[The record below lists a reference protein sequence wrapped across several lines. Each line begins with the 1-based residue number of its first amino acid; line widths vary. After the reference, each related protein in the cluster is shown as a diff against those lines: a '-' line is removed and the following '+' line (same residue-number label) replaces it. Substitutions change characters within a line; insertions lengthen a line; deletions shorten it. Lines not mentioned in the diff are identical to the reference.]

1 MNQYNKKHYLLI
13 LTGLVVITMLVCYTL
28 SGGFFKPTEVFLY
41 SGSPKQIS
49 TRITSTSSGASFR
62 STSSMMERSEW
73 VSAIQFPQA
82 STYSSSSNAMRIY
95 ASSSG
100 HIQSFGAN
108 PISNSYTMATHTS
121 GHSNPSSSSAV
132 LSLTSTSGSYASPV
146 AAAFSNDAPTTIEGR
161 EAMQQIRPKQNAF
174 PSFPEGG
181 EQSNQS
187 PVGEPWVML
196 LFAAVAAVIMAVRR
210 RKVQKSQ
217 A

>member
-13 LTGLVVITMLVCYTL
+13 LTGLVVITMLICYTL

-100 HIQSFGAN
+100 RIQSFGAN
-108 PISNSYTMATHTS
+108 PISNSYTMATNTS

-146 AAAFSNDAPTTIEGR
+146 SAAFSNDAPATIEGR

>member
-13 LTGLVVITMLVCYTL
+13 LTGLVVITMLICYTL

-73 VSAIQFPQA
+73 VSAIQFPLA

-100 HIQSFGAN
+100 RIQSFGAN
-108 PISNSYTMATHTS
+108 PISNSYTMATNTS

-146 AAAFSNDAPTTIEGR
+146 SEAFSNDAPATIEGR

>member
-13 LTGLVVITMLVCYTL
+13 LTGLVVITMLICYTL

-100 HIQSFGAN
+100 RIQSFGAN

-146 AAAFSNDAPTTIEGR
+146 SAAFSNDAPTTIEGR

-181 EQSNQS
+181 KPSNQS

-196 LFAAVAAVIMAVRR
+196 LFAAVAAIVIAVRR
-210 RKVQKSQ
+210 RKLQKSQ

>member
-13 LTGLVVITMLVCYTL
+13 LTGLVVITMLICYTL

-100 HIQSFGAN
+100 RIQSFGAN

-146 AAAFSNDAPTTIEGR
+146 AAAFSNEAPTTIEGR
-161 EAMQQIRPKQNAF
+161 EAVQQIRPKQNAF

>member
-13 LTGLVVITMLVCYTL
+13 LTGLVVITMLICYTL

-100 HIQSFGAN
+100 RIQSFGAN

-146 AAAFSNDAPTTIEGR
+146 SAAFSNDAPTTIEGR

-181 EQSNQS
+181 EQSKES

-196 LFAAVAAVIMAVRR
+196 LFAAVAAIVMAVRR

>member
-13 LTGLVVITMLVCYTL
+13 LTGLVVITMLICYTL

-100 HIQSFGAN
+100 RIQSFGAN

-161 EAMQQIRPKQNAF
+161 EAVQQIRPKQNAF

-181 EQSNQS
+181 EPSNQS

-196 LFAAVAAVIMAVRR
+196 LFAAVAAIVIAVRR

>member
-13 LTGLVVITMLVCYTL
+13 LTGLVVITMLICYTL

-100 HIQSFGAN
+100 RIQSFGAN

-121 GHSNPSSSSAV
+121 GHSTPSSSSAV

-146 AAAFSNDAPTTIEGR
+146 SEAFSNDAPATIEGR

-181 EQSNQS
+181 EQSKES

>member
-13 LTGLVVITMLVCYTL
+13 LTGLVVITMLICYTL

-100 HIQSFGAN
+100 RIQSFGAN

-181 EQSNQS
+181 KPSNQS

-196 LFAAVAAVIMAVRR
+196 LFAAVAAIVIAVRR

>member
-108 PISNSYTMATHTS
+108 PISNSYTMATNTS

-161 EAMQQIRPKQNAF
+161 EAVQQIRPKQNAF

-181 EQSNQS
+181 DQSNQS

-196 LFAAVAAVIMAVRR
+196 LFAAVAAIIMAVRR

>member
-13 LTGLVVITMLVCYTL
+13 LTGLVVITMLICYTL

-100 HIQSFGAN
+100 RIQSFGAN

-146 AAAFSNDAPTTIEGR
+146 AAAFSNEAPTTIEGR

-181 EQSNQS
+181 KPSNQS

>member
-13 LTGLVVITMLVCYTL
+13 LTGLVVITMLICYTL

-100 HIQSFGAN
+100 RIQSFGAN
-108 PISNSYTMATHTS
+108 PISNSYTMATNTS

-161 EAMQQIRPKQNAF
+161 EAVQQIRPKQNAF

>member
-100 HIQSFGAN
+100 RIQSFGAN

-146 AAAFSNDAPTTIEGR
+146 SAAFSNDAPATIEGR

-181 EQSNQS
+181 EPSNQS

-196 LFAAVAAVIMAVRR
+196 LFAAVAAIVIAVRR

>member
-13 LTGLVVITMLVCYTL
+13 LTGLVVITMLICYTL

-100 HIQSFGAN
+100 RIQSFGAN

-146 AAAFSNDAPTTIEGR
+146 SEAFSNDAPTTIEGR

-187 PVGEPWVML
+187 PMGEPWVML
-196 LFAAVAAVIMAVRR
+196 LFAAVAAIVMAVRR

>member
-13 LTGLVVITMLVCYTL
+13 LTGLVVITMLICYTL
-28 SGGFFKPTEVFLY
+28 SGGFFKLTEVFLY

-100 HIQSFGAN
+100 RIQSFGAN

-146 AAAFSNDAPTTIEGR
+146 SEAFSNDAPATIEGR

-181 EQSNQS
+181 EQSKES

>member
-13 LTGLVVITMLVCYTL
+13 LTGLVVITMLICYTL

-100 HIQSFGAN
+100 RIQSFGAN

-121 GHSNPSSSSAV
+121 GHSTPSSSSAV

-146 AAAFSNDAPTTIEGR
+146 SAAFSNDAPATIEGR

-181 EQSNQS
+181 EQSKES

>member
-1 MNQYNKKHYLLI
+1 
-13 LTGLVVITMLVCYTL
+13 
-28 SGGFFKPTEVFLY
+28 
-41 SGSPKQIS
+41 
-49 TRITSTSSGASFR
+49 
-62 STSSMMERSEW
+62 MMERSEW

-82 STYSSSSNAMRIY
+82 ATYSSSSNAMRIF

-108 PISNSYTMATHTS
+108 PISNSYTMATNTS

-146 AAAFSNDAPTTIEGR
+146 SAAFSNDAPTTIEGR
-161 EAMQQIRPKQNAF
+161 EAVQQIRPKQNAF

-181 EQSNQS
+181 KPSNQS

>member
-13 LTGLVVITMLVCYTL
+13 LTGLVVITMLICYTL

-100 HIQSFGAN
+100 RIQSFGAN

-146 AAAFSNDAPTTIEGR
+146 SAAFSNDAPATIEGR

-181 EQSNQS
+181 EQSKES

-196 LFAAVAAVIMAVRR
+196 LFAAVAAIVMTVRR

>member
-13 LTGLVVITMLVCYTL
+13 LTGLVVITMLICYTL

-161 EAMQQIRPKQNAF
+161 EAVQQIRPKQNAF

-196 LFAAVAAVIMAVRR
+196 LFACVAAIIMAVRR

>member
-1 MNQYNKKHYLLI
+1 MNKYNKKHYLLI
-13 LTGLVVITMLVCYTL
+13 LTGLVAITMLICYTL
-28 SGGFFKPTEVFLY
+28 SGGFFRPTEAFLY

-49 TRITSTSSGASFR
+49 TRITGTSSGASFR
-62 STSSMMERSEW
+62 STSSLMERSEW
-73 VSAIQFPQA
+73 VSAIQFPKA
-82 STYSSSSNAMRIY
+82 STHFSSSNAMRIY

-100 HIQSFGAN
+100 HMQSFGAN

-121 GHSNPSSSSAV
+121 GYSSPSSSSAV
-132 LSLTSTSGSYASPV
+132 LSLTSASGNYASPV

-161 EAMQQIRPKQNAF
+161 EAVQQIRPKQNAF

-181 EQSNQS
+181 DQSNQS

-196 LFAAVAAVIMAVRR
+196 LFAAVAAIVIAVRR
-210 RKVQKSQ
+210 RKLQKSQ

>member
-13 LTGLVVITMLVCYTL
+13 LTGLVVITMLICYTL

-73 VSAIQFPQA
+73 VSAIQFPQV

-95 ASSSG
+95 ALSSG

-161 EAMQQIRPKQNAF
+161 EAVQQIRPKQNAF

-181 EQSNQS
+181 EHSTQS

>member
-13 LTGLVVITMLVCYTL
+13 LTGLVVITMLICYTL

-73 VSAIQFPQA
+73 VSAIQFPLA

-181 EQSNQS
+181 EQSDQS

>member
-13 LTGLVVITMLVCYTL
+13 LTGLVVITMLICYTL

-73 VSAIQFPQA
+73 VSAIQFPQV

-100 HIQSFGAN
+100 RIQSFGAN
-108 PISNSYTMATHTS
+108 PNSNSFTMATHTS

-146 AAAFSNDAPTTIEGR
+146 AAAFSNEAPTTIEGR
-161 EAMQQIRPKQNAF
+161 EAVQQIRPKQNAF

-181 EQSNQS
+181 GQSKES

-196 LFAAVAAVIMAVRR
+196 LFAAVAAIVMAVRR

>member
-13 LTGLVVITMLVCYTL
+13 LTGLVVITMLICYTL

-41 SGSPKQIS
+41 SGSPKQIF

-73 VSAIQFPQA
+73 VSAIQFPQV

-108 PISNSYTMATHTS
+108 PISNSFTMATHTS
-121 GHSNPSSSSAV
+121 GHSTPSSSSAV

-146 AAAFSNDAPTTIEGR
+146 AAAFSNEAPTTIEGR
-161 EAMQQIRPKQNAF
+161 EAVQQIRPKQNAF

-196 LFAAVAAVIMAVRR
+196 LFAAVAAIVMAVRR

>member
-13 LTGLVVITMLVCYTL
+13 LTGLVVITMLICYTL

-100 HIQSFGAN
+100 RIQSFGAN

-146 AAAFSNDAPTTIEGR
+146 SAAFSNDAPATIEGR